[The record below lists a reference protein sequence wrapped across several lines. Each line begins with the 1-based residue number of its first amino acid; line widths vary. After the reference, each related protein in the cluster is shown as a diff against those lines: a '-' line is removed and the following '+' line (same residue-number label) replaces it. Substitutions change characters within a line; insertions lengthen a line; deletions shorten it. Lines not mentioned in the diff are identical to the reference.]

1 MFSLILV
8 PLDGSDVAA
17 RAVPAAAEMARRFE
31 ARLLLVQAVETR
43 SATLALG
50 ANALTGSMTDP
61 ELIGGQVQAEIAA
74 AEAYLSAT
82 QEQLAAE
89 NLAAEYQVLEGDGGT
104 AIVAAAEA
112 QGADLIVMTSH
123 GRGAFGRLV
132 FGSTANHVA
141 ANATAPVLILRE
153 HGTGNR
159 E

>member
-1 MFSLILV
+1 MFSMILV

-17 RAVPAAAEMARRFE
+17 RAVPAAAEMARRFGS
-31 ARLLLVQAVETR
+31 RLLLVQAVETR

-61 ELIGGQVQAEIAA
+61 ELIGGQVRAEVAA

-89 NLAAEYQVLEGDGGT
+89 GLTAEYQVLEGDGGA
-104 AIVAAAEA
+104 AIVAAASERP
-112 QGADLIVMTSH
+112 ADLIVMTSH
-123 GRGAFGRLV
+123 GRGALGRLV

-141 ANATAPVLILRE
+141 ANATAPVMILRE
-153 HGTGNR
+153 TQ
-159 E
+159 